1 MVPNDVVDMKNGSQL
16 PSEDVATLLAAL
28 VSDAARVQSV
38 SLTCGTVWI
47 KRHGDKG
54 RRMIVAVQNTTAR
67 LLRLPFMRAS
77 PAQTAEGMVERDL
90 RRIAKFSQAGV
101 PTASVIYSSGRAI
114 VLSDIAPTV
123 HGQLRSLRS
132 TDPAAH
138 DQLLVYCCG
147 ELGRLHA
154 AGLCHGRP
162 YPRDMFIKN
171 ERLGFIDFE
180 EEPEAVMPMETAQA
194 RDLWLFF
201 LQLSDR
207 AADRKKTQDLAY
219 GAWVT
224 AAPQAAIGELRK
236 LTHSMGRFLWLARL
250 IGRIH
255 MGRDLRQ
262 FILATTYLTTMF
274 NG

>member
-1 MVPNDVVDMKNGSQL
+1 MPNDVVDMRNGPSLSSQ
-16 PSEDVATLLAAL
+16 DVATLLAAL
-28 VSDAARVQSV
+28 VSDAKRVEAV

-54 RRMIVAVQNTTAR
+54 RRVIVAVQRVVAG
-67 LLRLPFMRAS
+67 LFRLPFMRPS
-77 PAQTAEGMVERDL
+77 PAETAEGMVSRDL
-90 RRIAKFSQAGV
+90 RRIAGFSHAGV
-101 PTASVIYSSGRAI
+101 PTAAVIYSSGGAI

-123 HGQLRSLRS
+123 HQKLRALQDS
-132 TDPAAH
+132 DPAEH
-138 DQLLVYCCG
+138 DRLLVFCCG

-162 YPRDMFIKN
+162 YPRDMFIRD

-194 RDLWLFF
+194 RDLWLLF

-207 AADRKKTQDLAY
+207 ASDRKATQDRAY
-219 GAWVT
+219 GAWAA
-224 AAPQAAIGELRK
+224 AAPKAAIAELRK
-236 LTHSMGRFLWLARL
+236 ITHSMGRFLWLARL

>member
-1 MVPNDVVDMKNGSQL
+1 MPNDVVDIKNGPSL
-16 PSEDVATLLAAL
+16 SSEDTATLLAAL
-28 VSDAARVQSV
+28 VSDLRRVQAV
-38 SLTCGTVWI
+38 SLGCGTVWI

-54 RRMIVAVQNTTAR
+54 RRMIVTLQKAVAC
-67 LLRLPFMRAS
+67 LLRLPFMRPS
-77 PAQTAEGMVERDL
+77 PVETAEGMVERDL
-90 RRIAKFSQAGV
+90 RRIASYSKAGV
-101 PTASVIYSSGRAI
+101 PTAEVIYSSGRAI

-123 HGQLRSLRS
+123 HNRLRYLRD

-138 DQLLVYCCG
+138 DQLLVFCCA

-162 YPRDMFIKN
+162 YPRDMFIRD

-180 EEPEAVMPMETAQA
+180 EEPEAVMPMQTAQA
-194 RDLWLFF
+194 RDLWLLF
-201 LQLSDR
+201 LQLSER
-207 AADRKKTQDLAY
+207 AADRKTTQDRAF
-219 GAWVT
+219 GAWAA
-224 AAPQAAIGELRK
+224 AAPKATIAELREI
-236 LTHSMGRFLWLARL
+236 TRSMGRFLWLARL

>member
-1 MVPNDVVDMKNGSQL
+1 MPNDVVDMRNSSQL

-28 VSDAARVQSV
+28 VSDAQRIQSV
-38 SLTCGTVWI
+38 SLSCGTVWI

-54 RRMIVAVQNTTAR
+54 RRTIIAVQNAVSR
-67 LLRLPFMRAS
+67 LLRLPFMRPS
-77 PAQTAEGMVERDL
+77 PKQTAEGMAERDL
-90 RRIAKFSQAGV
+90 RRIERFSQAGV

-114 VLSDIAPTV
+114 VLSDISPTV
-123 HGQLRSLRS
+123 QRRLRSLS
-132 TDPAAH
+132 ESDTAAH
-138 DQLLVYCCG
+138 DRLLEFCCG

-162 YPRDMFIKN
+162 YPRDMFIKD
-171 ERLGFIDFE
+171 EHVGFIDFE
-180 EEPEAVMPMETAQA
+180 EEPEAVMPLETAQA

-207 AADRKKTQDLAY
+207 ASDRKRTQDRAY
-219 GAWVT
+219 GAWAA
-224 AAPQAAIGELRK
+224 AAPQAAIAELRE

-250 IGRIH
+250 LGRIH

>member
-1 MVPNDVVDMKNGSQL
+1 MPNDVVDMRNGPSL

-28 VSDAARVQSV
+28 VSDAKRVQSV

-54 RRMIVAVQNTTAR
+54 RRLIVAVQNAVAR
-67 LLRLPFMRAS
+67 LLQLPFMRPS
-77 PAQTAEGMVERDL
+77 PAETAEGMVKRDL
-90 RRIAKFSQAGV
+90 RRIASFSQADV
-101 PTASVIYSSGRAI
+101 PTAAVLYSSGGAI

-123 HGQLRSLRS
+123 HQQLKSLRNN
-132 TDPAAH
+132 DPAAH
-138 DQLLVYCCG
+138 DRLLVFCCA

-154 AGLCHGRP
+154 GGLCHGRP
-162 YPRDMFIKN
+162 YPRDMFIKDH
-171 ERLGFIDFE
+171 RLGFIDFE

-194 RDLWLFF
+194 RDLWLLF

-207 AADRKKTQDLAY
+207 AADRRMTQEQAY
-219 GAWVT
+219 QEWAS
-224 AAPQAAIGELRK
+224 AAPKAAIAELREI
-236 LTHSMGRFLWLARL
+236 TRSMGRFLWLARL
-250 IGRIH
+250 IGRFH

>member
-1 MVPNDVVDMKNGSQL
+1 MPNDVVDMKNGPSL

-28 VSDAARVQSV
+28 ISDARRVESV

-54 RRMIVAVQNTTAR
+54 RRMIVAVQNAVAR
-67 LLRLPFMRAS
+67 LFRLPFMRPS
-77 PAQTAEGMVERDL
+77 PVETAEGMVGRDL
-90 RRIAKFSQAGV
+90 RRIARFSQAGV
-101 PTASVIYSSGRAI
+101 PTASVIYSSGGAI

-123 HGQLRSLRS
+123 HDQLRSLRN
-132 TDPAAH
+132 TDPSEN
-138 DQLLVYCCG
+138 DRLLVFCCA

-162 YPRDMFIKN
+162 FPRDMFIRD

-180 EEPEAVMPMETAQA
+180 EEPEVVMPMETAQA
-194 RDLWLFF
+194 RDLWLLF
-201 LQLSDR
+201 LQLSDK
-207 AADRKKTQDLAY
+207 AVDRKATQDRAF
-219 GAWVT
+219 GAWAA
-224 AAPQAAIGELRK
+224 AAPKAAIAELRK
-236 LTHSMGRFLWLARL
+236 ITHSMGRFLWLARL